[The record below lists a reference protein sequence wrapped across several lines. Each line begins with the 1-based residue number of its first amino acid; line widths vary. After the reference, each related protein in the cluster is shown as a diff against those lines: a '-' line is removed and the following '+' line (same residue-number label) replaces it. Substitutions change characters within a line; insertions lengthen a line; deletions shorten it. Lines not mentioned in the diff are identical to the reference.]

1 MNPSRPVEVG
11 RAVKIGIL
19 GAGQLGRML
28 GLAGYPLD
36 FDFVFL
42 DPAAEACAAPLG
54 AHLHADYGDRT
65 ALAQFCAQCD
75 LATYEFE
82 NVPADVAA
90 FVAERV
96 PLYPPPKA
104 LAAGQDRLGEKKMFD
119 ALRIP
124 VPRYMPVATR
134 EALELAVKTVGLPC
148 VLKTRRM
155 GYDGKGQA
163 VLRTPADLDAAWRTL
178 GGQPLICEAFV
189 AFEREISCLGVR
201 GRDGAMVFYPVVE
214 NTHRDGILRQSIPR
228 ADDPLQAQAE
238 DYTRRVAEHLDYVGV
253 LAFEFF
259 VAQGQLFGN
268 EIAPRVHNSGHW
280 SIEGAEVSQFENH
293 LRAIAGLPLGSTRL
307 RGHSL
312 MVNFIGQAPE
322 TAQLAAIPGLHVHH
336 YGKTPKPQRKVGHAT
351 LTAEDA
357 QDFAARCARLDL
369 LMQAGA

>member
-1 MNPSRPVEVG
+1 M
-11 RAVKIGIL
+11 KIGIL

-36 FDFVFL
+36 LDFVFL

-54 AHLHADYGDRT
+54 AHLHADYADEA
-65 ALAQFCAQCD
+65 ALAQFCAQCE

-82 NVPADVAA
+82 NVPAHVAE
-90 FVAERV
+90 FVASRV

-119 ALRIP
+119 ALKIP

-134 EALELAVKTVGLPC
+134 EALNLAVKTIGLPC

-163 VLRTPADLDAAWRTL
+163 VLRSEADLDTAWNAI
-178 GGQPLICEAFV
+178 GNQPLICEAFV
-189 AFEREISCLGVR
+189 PFEREISAIGVR

-214 NTHRDGILRQSIPR
+214 NVHRDGILRTSIPR
-228 ADDPLQAQAE
+228 ANDPLQALAE
-238 DYTRRVAEHLDYVGV
+238 DYTRRVAEQLGYVGV

-259 VAQGQLFGN
+259 VAQGQLYGN

-293 LRAIAGLPLGSTRL
+293 LRAIAGLPLGSTAL
-307 RGHSL
+307 RGHSI
-312 MVNFIGQAPE
+312 MYNFIGEAPD
-322 TAQLAAIPGLHVHH
+322 TRALAAIPGLHVHH

-351 LTAEDA
+351 LTAETA
-357 QDFAARCARLDL
+357 ERLAERRAL
-369 LMQAGA
+369 VEVHLP